1 MSEVDELM
9 SLGQAA
15 LLLGCARSS
24 VDRWVKAGKLAAVTL
39 PPAYRRQGR
48 KRYVRRADVERLR
61 NDEVRQ
67 ALDQRRR
74 HRQ

>member
-1 MSEVDELM
+1 MWDADELM

-15 LLLGCARSS
+15 ALLGCARSS
-24 VDRWVKAGKLAAVTL
+24 VDRWVKAGKLPAATL

-61 NDEVRQ
+61 DEGVRQ
-67 ALDQRRR
+67 QMDQRRR
-74 HRQ
+74 QRQ